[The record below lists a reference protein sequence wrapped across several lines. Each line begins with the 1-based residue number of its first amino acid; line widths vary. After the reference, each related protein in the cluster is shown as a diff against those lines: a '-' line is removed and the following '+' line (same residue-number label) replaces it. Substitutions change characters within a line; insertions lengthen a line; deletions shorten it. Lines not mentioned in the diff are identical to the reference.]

1 MHAHSLFKWLRDKS
15 SSYECSEYSSYF
27 QFGKIVIRYS
37 NHLSKSSKYNLD
49 IVKTDNFYIVHMSE
63 YGLPKIYAKVADVK
77 SFIDHYLFIY
87 GIITQVNLESN
98 KTRLPEIVED
108 KCKINSDSS
117 EDALKKD
124 YKFLQLDKKLKS
136 KVLSWLSEHSN
147 KFTALYNEFLIPHSS
162 NPKQARLNAW
172 IKFVKKYEASK

>member
-15 SSYECSEYSSYF
+15 SSYDCSEYSSYF
-27 QFGKIVIRYS
+27 QFGKIIIRYS

-49 IVKTDNFYIVHMSE
+49 IVKTDNFYIVHMAE

-87 GIITQVNLESN
+87 GIITQINVESS
-98 KTRLPEIVED
+98 KTRLPELVEYKTRTD
-108 KCKINSDSS
+108 SDST
-117 EDALKKD
+117 EEALKKD
-124 YKFLQLDKKLKS
+124 KKFIQLDKTLKP
-136 KVLSWLSEHSN
+136 KVLSWLSEHPN
-147 KFTALYNEFLIPHSS
+147 KFTALYTEFLTPHYS

-172 IKFVKKYEASK
+172 QKFVKKYETSK

>member
-15 SSYECSEYSSYF
+15 LNYECSEYSGYF
-27 QFGKIVIRYS
+27 YFGKITIRYS

-49 IVKTDNFYIVHMSE
+49 IVKTDDFYIIHMSE
-63 YGLPKIYAKVADVK
+63 YGLPKIYAKVSDVK

-87 GIITQVNLESN
+87 GILTQSAIEAN

-108 KCKINSDSS
+108 RLKVNSGSS
-117 EDALKKD
+117 EDVLKKD

-136 KVLSWLSEHSN
+136 KVLSWLFENPN
-147 KFTALYNEFLIPHSS
+147 KFNALYNEFLIPHSA

>member
-49 IVKTDNFYIVHMSE
+49 IVKTDSFYIVHMSE

-117 EDALKKD
+117 EDALKRDK
-124 YKFLQLDKKLKS
+124 KFSQFSKKLKP
-136 KVLSWLSEHSN
+136 KILSWLSKNPN
-147 KFTALYNEFLIPHSS
+147 KFDALYNEFIILYYSS
-162 NPKQARLNAW
+162 ANSVRTDAWKQ
-172 IKFVKKYEASK
+172 FVKKYGASK